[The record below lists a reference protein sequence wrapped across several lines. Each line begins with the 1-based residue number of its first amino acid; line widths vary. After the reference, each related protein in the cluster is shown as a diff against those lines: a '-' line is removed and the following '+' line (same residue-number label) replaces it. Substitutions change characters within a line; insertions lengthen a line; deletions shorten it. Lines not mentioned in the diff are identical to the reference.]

1 MEKARNAEAARLL
14 AGWGHLLQAGVDE
27 GEGLAVLGE
36 QAQDPGL
43 QALLRAAAPDPRR
56 LAAALEAHGE
66 ALDSW
71 VVVLLGV
78 APRSGPH
85 LLAAAALLEREGGW
99 TRALLWARLALLRQ
113 AGAAPGEAFGALA
126 REARDHGKANL
137 AEALYAAAKRARTGS
152 TFLEA
157 LRPSAA
163 QLAPTEKLVVLAA
176 REATLAGSLA
186 ALEGLAASGAGE
198 VAPAAAVPSGDSGR
212 QPREKSPAP
221 GLVDRAAAGAAP
233 LKRGLERVLSGIEE
247 ALGIGGPD
255 AEKTARARELLAG
268 RAQRTDAPP
277 AAAPPPAK
285 PAPQATPAP
294 AEDEAEP
301 EPRRKTIGMD
311 SGPVPKV
318 GYTASESVSADR
330 PPRPLTREEWV
341 LGLDAARSQL
351 AVLEL
356 QPGDAPLARALERE
370 LERLRVTVPNADRRL
385 LEQLD
390 DLALRLMTWRQRQ

>member
-1 MEKARNAEAARLL
+1 MLRNAEAARLL

-27 GEGLAVLGE
+27 GEALAVLGE
-36 QAQDPGL
+36 QAQDAGL
-43 QALLRAAAPDPRR
+43 QALCRAAAPDPRR
-56 LAAALEAHGE
+56 LPAALEAHGD

-78 APRSGPH
+78 APRSGAH
-85 LLAAAALLEREGGW
+85 LLAAAALLAREW
-99 TRALLWARLALLRQ
+99 SRALLWARLGLLRQ
-113 AGAAPGEAFGALA
+113 AGAPPGEAFGALA

-163 QLAPTEKLVVLAA
+163 QLAPAEKLVVLAA
-176 REATLAGSLA
+176 REATLAASLA

-198 VAPAAAVPSGDSGR
+198 APPQAAAPSGESGR
-212 QPREKSPAP
+212 QPREKGPAP

-268 RAQRTDAPP
+268 RAQRPDAPP
-277 AAAPPPAK
+277 PETRPRAAPAASPPEAR
-285 PAPQATPAP
+285 PEA
-294 AEDEAEP
+294 EAEP

-311 SGPVPKV
+311 SAAIPIV

-330 PPRPLTREEWV
+330 PPAPPRPLTREEWV
-341 LGLDAARSQL
+341 LALDAARGQL

-370 LERLRVTVPNADRRL
+370 LERLRATVPNGDRRL

-390 DLALRLMTWRQRQ
+390 DLALRLMSWRQRQ